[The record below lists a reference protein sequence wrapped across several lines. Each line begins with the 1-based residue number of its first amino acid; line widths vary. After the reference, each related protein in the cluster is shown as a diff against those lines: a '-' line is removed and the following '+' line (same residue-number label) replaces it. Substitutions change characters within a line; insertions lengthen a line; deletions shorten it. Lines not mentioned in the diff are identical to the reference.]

1 VEEDNFMIDFHS
13 VIKKLVLK
21 GVKKGILIKGA
32 SKFTYVF
39 FLCFLN
45 DIRKLGDVQP
55 FFVFFLYRWLEIPIK
70 VLSVTA
76 L

>member
-1 VEEDNFMIDFHS
+1 MIDVHS
-13 VIKKLVLK
+13 VIKKLMLK
-21 GVKKGILIKGA
+21 GVKKEILIKGA

-70 VLSVTA
+70 VLSVRT